1 MGILDRLDPV
11 FIKGLGYLCPAPFPS
26 ALDVEQVIEEETE
39 RALKV
44 AKEQYNELQRINQK

>member
-1 MGILDRLDPV
+1 MGLLDKLDPV

-26 ALDVEQVIEEETE
+26 ALYVEQVIEEETE